1 MARIHPTGLVDPGAE
16 LAEDVEI
23 GPYAIVGPHVRIGAG
38 SRVGPHA
45 VVTGHTSIGRDNR
58 IFQFASVGEAPQ
70 DKKYAGEPTR
80 LEIGDRNT
88 GEYYSMYL
96 GLVLGIVLG
105 GSAVETTG
113 EQGSMVWIQR
123 LDSLTASALPGTEG
137 ATMVFWSPDGELLVY
152 LSKPRKSSI
161 TRCWAATPGC
171 TSTAASARM
180 RSLAWAAS
188 CCRTFRPM

>member
-16 LAEDVEI
+16 LAEDLET

-88 GEYYSMYL
+88 IREFCTL
-96 GLVLGIVLG
+96 NV
-105 GSAVETTG
+105 
-113 EQGSMVWIQR
+113 
-123 LDSLTASALPGTEG
+123 GTVQD
-137 ATMVFWSPDGELLVY
+137 T
-152 LSKPRKSSI
+152 
-161 TRCWAATPGC
+161 
-171 TSTAASARM
+171 
-180 RSLAWAAS
+180 
-188 CCRTFRPM
+188 